1 MSALLFVV
9 LYFWWR
15 SLFCLYIRTQN
26 CHISPYESFMLGADL
41 STVKEK
47 KKNIRTRTLDLL
59 LVLVAVGNL
68 GKDLDE
74 LP

>member
-1 MSALLFVV
+1 
-9 LYFWWR
+9 
-15 SLFCLYIRTQN
+15 
-26 CHISPYESFMLGADL
+26 MLGADL